1 MEYVQSL
8 NGQVLYYDT
17 DSIIYVSRSGIHL
30 IPPDTSGD
38 LGEWSSELPLDDY
51 ITEFASAGPK
61 KYAIKTASGKHD
73 ISKSKGFSLHY
84 KNQQVFNFESLKEQ
98 AICKGLDQE
107 ITKLQLHLN
116 ETIMRRKK
124 FDIHVEENKG
134 KTINMTY
141 DKRFIV
147 NPQYAF
153 EDGTMVN
160 TLPFGHIDLDM
171 FSLTYYI
178 RIFVFV

>member
-1 MEYVQSL
+1 MEYVQAN

-17 DSIIYVSRSGIHL
+17 DSVIYVSRSGDHL
-30 IPPDTSGD
+30 IPPDTTGD

-51 ITEFASAGPK
+51 IVEFASAGPK
-61 KYAIKTASGKHD
+61 TYAIKTASGKHD

-84 KNQQVFNFESLKEQ
+84 KNQQVFNFDSLKEQ
-98 AICKGLDQE
+98 AICKGLDQD

-124 FDIHVEENKG
+124 FEINVEYNKG
-134 KTINMTY
+134 KVINMTY

-147 NPQYAF
+147 NPQCEF
-153 EDGTMVN
+153 EDVTIVN

-171 FSLTYYI
+171 LSLEY
-178 RIFVFV
+178 